1 MRWRLAQ
8 HLLAVLTAA
17 TLASGTAAADT
28 VRAPEPALW
37 EIHSADSTVYLFG
50 SVHMLPRDWDWR
62 TKPIDAAIRS
72 SDAFVFETAFS
83 PRQMDRIRIF
93 IRERGK
99 LPEDQRLS
107 RMLSPRGLSDFKK
120 ALTLTPL
127 DPAAVNGMRPWL
139 ALMVLGDYQVQN
151 GPLRSFVEEGVDT
164 MIEEEARERGKPV
177 RQLETAQSQLELL
190 AQATPDDNIEGFELS
205 LHELI
210 AADDT
215 YTQLLEAWTAGRQ
228 SEIADILAEQARK
241 NPEEHRLLLGTRN
254 RNWLPQIESLMV
266 SKHTTFITVGA
277 AHLAGRGSVLDMLC
291 ARGWTVRRVR
301 TGPSIPPPAC
311 PAFAGAQSALPLQ
324 ASQAAMRR

>member
-1 MRWRLAQ
+1 MQWRLSQ

-17 TLASGTAAADT
+17 TLASGTASADT

-37 EIHSADSTVYLFG
+37 EIRGADSTVYLFG
-50 SVHMLPRDWDWR
+50 SVHMLPLDWDWR
-62 TKPIDAAIRS
+62 TKPIDAAISS
-72 SDAFVFETAFS
+72 SDVFVFETAFS

-99 LPEDQRLS
+99 LPDDQRLS
-107 RMLSPRGLSDFKK
+107 RMLSPQGLSDFKK

-127 DPAAVNGMRPWL
+127 DPAAVNTMRPWL

-151 GPLRSFVEEGVDT
+151 GPFRSFVEEGVDST
-164 MIEEEARERGKPV
+164 IQEEASERGKPV
-177 RQLETAQSQLELL
+177 RQLESAQSQLELL
-190 AQATPDDNIEGFELS
+190 VQAMPDANIEGFELS
-205 LHELI
+205 LHHLI

-215 YTQLLEAWTAGRQ
+215 YPRLLAAWTAGRQ
-228 SEIADILAEQARK
+228 PEIADILAEEARK

-266 SKHTTFITVGA
+266 SKHTSFVTVGA
-277 AHLAGRGSVLDMLC
+277 AHLTGRGSVVDMLC
-291 ARGWTVRRVR
+291 TRGWNIRRVR

-311 PAFAGAQSALPLQ
+311 PAYPRAESALPIPT
-324 ASQAAMRR
+324 SQAALPH